1 MHRSHTS
8 RDERNKAK
16 GVVAGTSNAILDED
30 NVSDDD
36 DDDIYDY
43 DFTEDANG
51 SDGEDE
57 EFSENDHSTD
67 ETTDRQYDAAD
78 VQKIAREG
86 LQHLAMI
93 CPC

>member
-1 MHRSHTS
+1 MV
-8 RDERNKAK
+8 EA
-16 GVVAGTSNAILDED
+16 TSNAILDED

-57 EFSENDHSTD
+57 EFYENDHSTD

-78 VQKIAREG
+78 VEN
-86 LQHLAMI
+86 
-93 CPC
+93 CT